1 MGSRKRT
8 GCVLVLAGLASLIL
22 LSLVP
27 GSVDAE
33 RAGHTASIAPRGN
46 ELWSAMLRVSNHRG
60 LMGYSTYSQRTFGRL
75 SFDEFTWRGT
85 TYTVNNLLYAPSGEN
100 SDAGNVVADFSPAL
114 PEDISR
120 LTLRLGNHR
129 LNFANARGNG
139 RQFFWD
145 GVELDWRSGVRV
157 HVGLREYPSA
167 FEPRS
172 IDGYGNNRLSP
183 KRGNAD
189 TPFLRVAGV
198 SFQYAMTAGLAE
210 RPNPRFISNTLVA
223 QSESRP
229 SSVRVTDMFW
239 QWGQFLDHDMTLTL
253 ENFDER
259 LPIPVPLGDPIFDP
273 FRTGSRTIDFS
284 RSVFLPGTGLAPD
297 RPRAQFNKLTA
308 FLDASNVYGSS
319 AFRSLALRANDG
331 TGRLKT
337 SGEGQFM
344 PYNVDGLANENG
356 NVRASGHRDLF
367 LAGDIR
373 ANEQVGLTSMHTLFL
388 REHNRL
394 AALIAEEHPHLT
406 GQEIFEMTRKIV
418 GAHVQAITFHE
429 FLPLLLGPGAIEPYS
444 GYDASVDPSIAME
457 FSTAA
462 FRIGHTLLSPRLLR
476 LGADGERHEHSL
488 ADVFFTPALV
498 TEHGISVFLRGLAG
512 QVAQQVDA
520 KVVNQIRNLLFGA
533 PGGPGRDLASLNIQ
547 RGRDHGVPSYNHVRA
562 AYGLPPV
569 TTFADITSDPDV
581 QEELRRAYGEVD
593 LIDLWPGGLAED
605 HVPGA
610 NVGVTFRTIIADQF
624 RRLRDGDRFWY
635 ENDPYFLAN
644 PELLEQVRGTT
655 LADIIR
661 RNTEI
666 GDELPDIVFG
676 GLPAVV
682 TISAV
687 AGRVDEGAGVVFELV
702 RTGPTS
708 RRLTLELRLA
718 ETGTVLVG
726 ERSDSHQA
734 TFGVGENTI
743 RLTLST
749 DDDADAEF
757 DGAVKATIVDATG
770 FEADANANAASVAV
784 LDNDSLEIRLN
795 AGFNMIE
802 WAGRDGAAAQE
813 ALRGVGGQG
822 DITDRVRGVFEWDE
836 LGQRFLGYFPALGPD
851 SRSNTL
857 GAFLVGETYWIYA
870 TEPVTWRVP
879 KAGEEGD
886 G

>member
-1 MGSRKRT
+1 
-8 GCVLVLAGLASLIL
+8 
-22 LSLVP
+22 
-27 GSVDAE
+27 
-33 RAGHTASIAPRGN
+33 
-46 ELWSAMLRVSNHRG
+46 ML
-60 LMGYSTYSQRTFGRL
+60 
-75 SFDEFTWRGT
+75 
-85 TYTVNNLLYAPSGEN
+85 
-100 SDAGNVVADFSPAL
+100 
-114 PEDISR
+114 
-120 LTLRLGNHR
+120 
-129 LNFANARGNG
+129 
-139 RQFFWD
+139 
-145 GVELDWRSGVRV
+145 
-157 HVGLREYPSA
+157 VGLREYPRA

-172 IDGYGNNRLSP
+172 IDGYGNNRLYP
-183 KRGNAD
+183 ELGNAG

-198 SFQYAMTAGLAE
+198 SFQYAMTAGLPE
-210 RPNPRFISNTLVA
+210 RPAPRFISNALLA

-229 SSVRVTDMFW
+229 SSARVTDMFW
-239 QWGQFLDHDMTLTL
+239 QWGQFLDHDMTFTP

-284 RSVFLPGTGLAPD
+284 RSVFQPGTGIAPD
-297 RPRAQFNKLTA
+297 RPRAQVNKLTA

-319 AFRSLALRANDG
+319 VFRSLALRANDG

-337 SGEGQFM
+337 SGDGRFM
-344 PYNVDGLANENG
+344 PYNVDLLENDNG
-356 NVRASGHRDLF
+356 NVWASGHRDLF

-373 ANEQVGLTSMHTLFL
+373 ANEQVGLTSMQTLWL

-394 AALIAEEHPHLT
+394 AALTADEHPQLT
-406 GQEIFEMTRKIV
+406 GQEIFEMARKIV
-418 GAHVQAITFHE
+418 GAEVQAITFHD

-444 GYDASVDPSIAME
+444 GYDSNVDPSIAME
-457 FSTAA
+457 FSTAG
-462 FRIGHTLLSPRLLR
+462 FRIGHTLLSPGLLR

-488 ADVFFTPALV
+488 ADVFFTPSLV

-520 KVVNQIRNLLFGA
+520 KVVSQIRNLLFGA

-562 AYGLPPV
+562 AYGLPPA

-635 ENDPYFLAN
+635 ENAPYFLAN

-666 GDELPDIVFG
+666 GDELPDVVFG

-687 AGRVDEGAGVVFELV
+687 ARRVDEGAGVAFELV

-708 RRLTLELRLA
+708 RALPLELEVA
-718 ETGTVLVG
+718 ETGAVLVA
-726 ERSDSHQA
+726 ERSDSQQA
-734 TFGVGENTI
+734 TFGVGEHTI
-743 RLTLST
+743 TLTLST

-757 DGAVKATIVDATG
+757 DGAVKATIVEATD
-770 FEADANANAASVAV
+770 FETGAGANAASVAV
-784 LDNDSLEIRLN
+784 LDNDSVEIRLE
-795 AGFNMIE
+795 AGYNIIE
-802 WAGRDGAAAQE
+802 WAGRGGIAVQE
-813 ALRGVGGQG
+813 ALRGAGGQG
-822 DITDRVRGVFEWDE
+822 DITGRVDAIFKRDE
-836 LGQRFLGYFPALGPD
+836 LSQRWLGYYPVLGPD
-851 SRSNTL
+851 SRVNALES
-857 GAFLVGETYWIYA
+857 FLSGETYWIYA

-879 KAGEEGD
+879 KADEEGD